1 MIYSAKNIAAVAR
14 CKRLSRRKCRFLT
27 AAMIKHNRAETR
39 RLREAA
45 RRPPRKQKPAN
56 SHRNRGYALEEMDRL
71 SDHIFLKTYRLDRA
85 SFNELV
91 EQIDPLIRRDAVKAT
106 ASSGSEIPT
115 RTRLAVTLRWLG
127 GGTWCDIVFAY
138 GISCSV
144 FYSDRGVLWPT
155 IEAIDAKLGLGFP
168 LDDADEIEK

>member
-1 MIYSAKNIAAVAR
+1 
-14 CKRLSRRKCRFLT
+14 
-27 AAMIKHNRAETR
+27 
-39 RLREAA
+39 
-45 RRPPRKQKPAN
+45 
-56 SHRNRGYALEEMDRL
+56 MDRL

-91 EQIDPLIRRDAVKAT
+91 EQIDPLIRRVAVKAT

-127 GGTWCDIVFAY
+127 GGTWCDIVFTY

-144 FYSDRGVLWPT
+144 FYSDRGVLWTT

-168 LDDADEIEK
+168 LDDADEIEKCSRGFADHSGGAMAGAVIAIDGATNIEISKFG